1 MHDSKRRL
9 LTWLVIRVVGIVYR
23 RHRLLVALLR
33 VLLRVLLRSTLLRVL
48 LLGIALLGVTLLRV
62 LLLLRITLLRVLL
75 ILRLHRRRGSL
86 VTVLRLLAFRCL
98 SGVFKF
104 PDTLANPFKHLRNA
118 LGSEENNDNE

>member
-9 LTWLVIRVVGIVYR
+9 LTWLVVRVVWIVYR
-23 RHRLLVALLR
+23 RHRLLVA
-33 VLLRVLLRSTLLRVL
+33 LLRVLLRSTLLRVL

>member
-9 LTWLVIRVVGIVYR
+9 LAWLVVRVVGVVYR
-23 RHRLLVALLR
+23 RRRLLVA
-33 VLLRVLLRSTLLRVL
+33 LLRVLLRSTLLRVL

-62 LLLLRITLLRVLL
+62 LLLLRITLRRVLL

-98 SGVFKF
+98 GGVFKF
-104 PDTLANPFKHLRNA
+104 PDALANTFKHLRNA
-118 LGSEENNDNE
+118 LGSEENDDNE

>member
-9 LTWLVIRVVGIVYR
+9 LTWLVVRVVGIVYR

-33 VLLRVLLRSTLLRVL
+33 VLLRSTLLRIL

-62 LLLLRITLLRVLL
+62 LLLLRITLRRVLL
-75 ILRLHRRRGSL
+75 ILRLHRRCGSL
-86 VTVLRLLAFRCL
+86 VTVLRLLTFRCL

>member
-9 LTWLVIRVVGIVYR
+9 LTWLVVRVVGIVYR
-23 RHRLLVALLR
+23 RHRLLVA
-33 VLLRVLLRSTLLRVL
+33 LLRSTLLRVL

>member
-9 LTWLVIRVVGIVYR
+9 LTWLVVRVVGIVYR

-33 VLLRVLLRSTLLRVL
+33 VLLRSTLLRIL